1 MRARRRVFLKS
12 TAVIIGLSTALLA
25 SSATVGPTAYAKPL
39 NLAENVAYSQKGFP
53 GSTASNVIE
62 PNATTTYLCGSAFS
76 CYYYVGANQWGL
88 SATGASVAFTQ
99 AKPTVGANDFHS
111 VTELAVESSDGRQI
125 VEVGWIVTQNV
136 NGDNLPHLFVFH
148 WVNGNATCYNGCG
161 FVPVSTP
168 VPAGGVVSVGTIGK
182 FKIQFKN
189 NRWQIIYNG
198 YLVGYFPESIWGG
211 SFTKAFEVQVFGEVC
226 GSPTT
231 YPKTQ
236 MGNGILGSKL
246 SSAII
251 KNYALL
257 GSTIAPALS
266 PYGINVN
273 YTSYTY
279 SNATATSLHYGG
291 PGY

>member
-12 TAVIIGLSTALLA
+12 TAVIIGLLTALLA
-25 SSATVGPTAYAKPL
+25 SSATPTAYAKPL

-62 PNATTTYLCGSAFS
+62 PNTTSSYVCGNTFS

-88 SATGASVAFTQ
+88 SASGAAVAFTQ
-99 AKPTVGANDFHS
+99 AQPTLGVNDYHS
-111 VTELAVESSDGRQI
+111 LTELAVESSDGRQI
-125 VEVGWIVTQNV
+125 VEVGWTVARDV
-136 NGDNLPHLFVFH
+136 NSDVLPHLFVYH
-148 WVNGNATCYNGCG
+148 WVNGGATCYNGCG

-168 VPAGGVVSVGTIGK
+168 VPAGGVVGVGTIGK

-198 YLVGYFPESIWGG
+198 NPVGYFPESIWGG
-211 SFTKAFEVQVFGEVC
+211 SFTKAYEVQVFGEVS
-226 GSPTT
+226 GSPTA

-236 MGNGILGSKL
+236 MGNGILGTKPN
-246 SSAII
+246 SAVI

-257 GSTIAPALS
+257 GSTITPALS
-266 PYGINVN
+266 PYAINVN
-273 YTSYTY
+273 STAYTY
-279 SNATATSLHYGG
+279 GNVTATSLHYGG